1 MPDYV
6 CSDSKL
12 ALFAHDSKLYRTLE
26 SPRSQSLLQQDLDG
40 LYKWNLDSNMT
51 FNVSKCKAL
60 HVSKKKSPSVYLP
73 YRLSNDNLECA
84 FLITDL
90 GIGISCDLQWK
101 YHIGKMIAEAN
112 RKLGL
117 IKRACRFIT
126 NRHTRK
132 ILLCSLVRPQLEYC
146 SSLSSP
152 SVYNQSNREC
162 SKTCNEIHSKLSI
175 T

>member
-1 MPDYV
+1 MVFPPSYGNG
-6 CSDSKL
+6 
-12 ALFAHDSKLYRTLE
+12 
-26 SPRSQSLLQQDLDG
+26 LDG
-40 LYKWNLDSNMT
+40 WSRTCCSRRCLFRLATCNIWGT
-51 FNVSKCKAL
+51 TKCKAL

-90 GIGISCDLQWK
+90 GISISCDLQWK
-101 YHIGKMIAEAN
+101 YHIGKMIAGAN

-146 SSLSSP
+146 SSLWSP

>member
-1 MPDYV
+1 
-6 CSDSKL
+6 
-12 ALFAHDSKLYRTLE
+12 
-26 SPRSQSLLQQDLDG
+26 
-40 LYKWNLDSNMT
+40 MT

-60 HVSKKKSPSVYLP
+60 LPLHISKKKSPSVYLP

-84 FLITDL
+84 SLITDL
-90 GIGISCDLQWK
+90 GISISCDLQWK
-101 YHIGKMIAEAN
+101 YHIGKMIAGAN

-146 SSLSSP
+146 SSLWSP
-152 SVYNQSNREC
+152 SVIKYGGLIENVQRRATKFILNNPSRDVSYLD
-162 SKTCNEIHSKLSI
+162 SKSLVSCL
-175 T
+175 